1 MRDLLLRILLFS
13 LLWWSM
19 AEGDLR
25 VWWLGAIAVV
35 ASVWASRRLLPPF
48 DGQVRLPALL
58 RLLAF
63 FIGHSVMAG
72 VQVSL
77 MALRGRR
84 SLQPA
89 LVTIDTRLKAGL
101 PRLML
106 ANLISLM
113 PGSVCVGMDGEQMT
127 LHVLDQRLPVNATV
141 AAIESRIAAALG
153 DHA

>member
-1 MRDLLLRILLFS
+1 MKDLLLRTLLFS

-19 AEGDLR
+19 AEGDMR
-25 VWWLGAIAVV
+25 IGWLGAIAV
-35 ASVWASRRLLPPF
+35 AAAVWASRRLLPPRQ
-48 DGQVRLPALL
+48 GRVSVPALL
-58 RLLAF
+58 RLILY

-89 LVTIDTRLKAGL
+89 MVTISTTLQAGM
-101 PRLML
+101 PRLVL

-113 PGSVCVGMDGEQMT
+113 PGTVCVGMDDDRLL
-127 LHVLDQRLPVNATV
+127 LHVLDERLPVDASV
-141 AAIESRIAAALG
+141 AAIETRIAAVLG
-153 DHA
+153 DLA

>member
-25 VWWLGAIAVV
+25 VWWLGAIAV
-35 ASVWASRRLLPPF
+35 AAAVWASRRLLPPPQ
-48 DGQVRLPALL
+48 GRIRLPALL
-58 RLLAF
+58 GLIAY

-84 SLQPA
+84 SLRPA
-89 LVTIDTRLKAGL
+89 MVTVATTLQAGM
-101 PRLML
+101 PRLVL

-113 PGSVCVGMDGEQMT
+113 PGSVCVGMEDDRLL
-127 LHVLDQRLPVNATV
+127 LHVLDERLPVDASV
-141 AAIESRIAAALG
+141 AAIETRIAAALG
-153 DHA
+153 DLA